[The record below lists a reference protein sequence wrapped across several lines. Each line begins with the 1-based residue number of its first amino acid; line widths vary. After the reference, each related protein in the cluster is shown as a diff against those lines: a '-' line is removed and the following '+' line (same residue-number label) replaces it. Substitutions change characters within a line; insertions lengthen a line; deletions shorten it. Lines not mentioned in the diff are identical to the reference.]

1 MWGNW
6 KLSIERKKNGKSWYF
21 VPTGL
26 SHPISHYIFIPKKV
40 KFGRKGQLSRWF
52 WGVLRGLDL
61 FWESA
66 TPPTHIWERCPK
78 KTGTYIYE
86 NVYWAIISR
95 SGQDQ
100 KQLRLG
106 APPTPVGKNCNFYPI
121 YFDGS
126 QKNIRFLYI
135 KCHLNIYLFR
145 CHTFTSN
152 AVCSYCK
159 GTHCIEC
166 TGVTR

>member
-1 MWGNW
+1 MA
-6 KLSIERKKNGKSWYF
+6 SWSALDQQHC
-21 VPTGL
+21 TGL
-26 SHPISHYIFIPKKV
+26 HSTPQILYF
-40 KFGRKGQLSRWF
+40 LL
-52 WGVLRGLDL
+52 VLKAQDSAQFYVLP
-61 FWESA
+61 FCHTSWAPANPA